1 MAKSLIIVESPAK
14 TKSIKAYLGSDY
26 DVEASVGHIRDLPK
40 SWNPTSIDTPFDV
53 PYEVTKDRLETVKK
67 LRAAA
72 KKVDM
77 IYLALITDSTR
88 SISLMTFGMHHDL
101 SHHGKEPK
109 KLAQCRQVEVELI
122 QAFGGLLDKLK
133 AAKEGG
139 TSLLDSTMMLMTSN
153 LRDGN
158 THWTYNLPTILAG
171 GGFRHGQHLA
181 FNKPYL
187 EQVNQELNPTP
198 AAKSNPEKKIPPHGS
213 RSSTTLQSIYIHA
226 EKGRG

>member
-1 MAKSLIIVESPAK
+1 MTREWVNQPKPKAIGGEPKDIADAQQQKAKFQLM
-14 TKSIKAYLGSDY
+14 
-26 DVEASVGHIRDLPK
+26 
-40 SWNPTSIDTPFDV
+40 
-53 PYEVTKDRLETVKK
+53 
-67 LRAAA
+67 
-72 KKVDM
+72 VDM

-88 SISLMTFGMHHDL
+88 SISLMTFGMHHDF

-133 AAKEGG
+133 TAKEGG

-187 EQVNQELNPTP
+187 EQVNQELNPAP
-198 AAKSNPEKKIPPHGS
+198 AAKSSPEKRFPSWVRI
-213 RSSTTLQSIYIHA
+213 SSSYPICILPC
-226 EKGRG
+226 